1 MNGSRNIASQIPVLE
16 VLINVLHR
24 MLLKMLRSGWWIVN
38 GFMFFFILK
47 MFLKENIISGDF
59 SVGILISQ
67 QEKDQ
72 PFNPNTAK

>member
-16 VLINVLHR
+16 VFINVLHR
-24 MLLKMLRSGWWIVN
+24 MLLEMLRSGWWIVN

-47 MFLKENIISGDF
+47 MFLKENIM
-59 SVGILISQ
+59 GILISQ
-67 QEKDQ
+67 KEKDQ

>member
-24 MLLKMLRSGWWIVN
+24 MLLEMLRSGWWIVN

-47 MFLKENIISGDF
+47 MFLKENIM
-59 SVGILISQ
+59 GILISQ
-67 QEKDQ
+67 KEKDQ

>member
-1 MNGSRNIASQIPVLE
+1 
-16 VLINVLHR
+16 
-24 MLLKMLRSGWWIVN
+24 MLLEMLRSGWWIVN
-38 GFMFFFILK
+38 GLMFFFILK

-67 QEKDQ
+67 KEKDQ